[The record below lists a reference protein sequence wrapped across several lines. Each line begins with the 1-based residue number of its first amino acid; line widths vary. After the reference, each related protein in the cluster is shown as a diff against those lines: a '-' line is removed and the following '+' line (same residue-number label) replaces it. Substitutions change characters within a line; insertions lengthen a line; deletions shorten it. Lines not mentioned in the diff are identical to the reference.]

1 MMQIRTID
9 IHLDQVDPVS
19 PYVFGHNIEH
29 TRACIAGGLSAQMLR
44 NRKFAAKS
52 SKNEGCPVEW
62 FAIGG
67 SEAFFDLYNI
77 QEPYPYDREGK
88 VHFYTRHWDPSKR
101 VLHNERQSLG
111 IQNLCGAAPV
121 GIGQCG
127 LNLKANQNYEIRMAA
142 WSDAE
147 AVMTVQL
154 ANRSGAVC
162 YAETQI
168 ALVPG
173 DWQISA
179 FTLKSEAADPDASI
193 RFTFDTRTRVTM
205 GAVSMLPEGHF
216 RGMRR
221 DVIDNLK
228 KIGPA
233 LLRWPGGNFA
243 GEYRWEDGLLPVDM
257 RACLQSNTEIE
268 TQPYTH
274 GFDNHEI
281 DTDDF
286 VALCRE
292 VGAEPMITIN
302 AAWNTPEENAAWVE
316 YCNGSADS
324 RYGRL
329 RAEKGH
335 KEPYN
340 VKYWALGNE
349 MGHGHMAGPSTP
361 EQYEILAREQSN
373 AMLAV
378 TPDLHLFSSGIY
390 PRQDW
395 VDKVAN
401 KLADKAGYVSLHYY
415 SSVFRNYAT
424 PEAAAQTA
432 KETLEKPK
440 EAQWFIRELRRQL
453 GNGVHIS
460 FDEWNCW
467 AAWYRPSSA
476 VDGLYA
482 VRMLHMLLKESS
494 VSDVPVCCY
503 FEPIGEGAIEI
514 TPDGASLTAIGQVF
528 EMMKAHKGAQLCTL
542 DNDEEFEAVVSIK
555 NGILTATILNTDL
568 YQPKTLAIKKIGEVV
583 ESKALVCD
591 TLLPHSH
598 LKEESLKTDAE
609 DDILAIVLPPLSAG
623 LIRMRIK

>member
-1 MMQIRTID
+1 MQTRIIGID
-9 IHLDQVDPVS
+9 LDHIYPVS

-44 NRKFAAKS
+44 NRKFAGKS
-52 SKNEGCPVEW
+52 SKNEGCPMEW
-62 FAIGG
+62 FAIGS

-77 QEPYPYDREGK
+77 QEPYPYDREGR
-88 VHFYTRHWDPSKR
+88 VHFYTKHWNPTKR

-111 IQNLCGAAPV
+111 IQNLRGAAPV
-121 GIGQCG
+121 GIGQYG
-127 LNLKANQNYEIRMAA
+127 IFLKANLNYEIRMVT

-147 AVMTVQL
+147 AAMTVQL
-154 ANRSGAVC
+154 TNRSGAVC
-162 YAETQI
+162 YAETKI

-173 DWQISA
+173 DWQVST
-179 FTLKSEAADPDASI
+179 FTLTPDTDDSDASI
-193 RFTFDTRTRVTM
+193 RFTFNTRTRITL

-216 RGMRR
+216 CGMRR
-221 DVIDNLK
+221 DVVDHLK

-286 VALCRE
+286 IALCRE

-324 RYGRL
+324 QYGRM
-329 RAEKGH
+329 RAAKGH
-335 KEPYN
+335 AEPYN

-361 EQYEILAREQSN
+361 EQYEILAREQAN

-401 KLADKAGYVSLHYY
+401 KLADKASYVSLHYY
-415 SSVFRNYAT
+415 SSVFRDYGT
-424 PEAAAQTA
+424 PEAAEQTA

-453 GNGVHIS
+453 GDGVHIS

-482 VRMLHMLLKESS
+482 VKMLHMLLNESIL
-494 VSDVPVCCY
+494 SDVPVCCY

-514 TPDGASLTAIGQVF
+514 TPEASSLTAIGQAF
-528 EMMKAHKGAQLCTL
+528 EMLKAHKGAQLCTL
-542 DNDEEFEAVVSIK
+542 DNAEEFEAVASIK
-555 NGILTATILNTDL
+555 DDILTATILNTDL
-568 YQPKTLAIKKIGEVV
+568 HQPKTVALQQFGDVI
-583 ESKALVCD
+583 ESKMLACD

-598 LKEESLKTDAE
+598 LTEKPLNAACEEGMLMIE
-609 DDILAIVLPPLSAG
+609 LPPLSTAF
-623 LIRMRIK
+623 IRMKTR